1 MRTYLRLLR
10 YVRPYGAYLAGSIIC
25 ILFYTAFSSAS
36 LVSILPF
43 LEVIFY
49 SGAQTPGPQ
58 VTSAPAA
65 APMPSWSSPAFAKLT
80 AAAKQKLYDFV
91 LGQGKNRALL
101 RLCAL
106 IILLMVCKNLF
117 DYLQSILMAHVEQG
131 VIKDLRNDMYRHLNA
146 LSLAYFNR
154 TRTGQLMSRI
164 TSDVNM
170 VNGGISA
177 GMVTLIK
184 SPLLIVT
191 YLSIAFILSWKLTLA
206 ALTILPLSLA
216 IINAIGSR
224 MRRASSLSQAKMAD
238 VSSALQETITGAR
251 VVKAFAMEEY
261 EIRNFERETDSYFRT
276 LMRVNRISK
285 LAGPLNESLG
295 AIVGVGILWFGGQQ
309 VLAGQA
315 LSPSEFILFLLM
327 IFSVMQPVKDLA
339 AINTRVQEAIAAGD
353 RIFELLETEPEIVSS
368 PGAQPAGRFEKC
380 VRFESVSFAYD
391 PATPV
396 LRDLTFEVRKGQILA
411 IVGPSGAGKSTL
423 VDLLPR
429 FYDPTQGK
437 ITLDGSDLREL
448 NIKSLRQLMGIV
460 TQETI
465 LFHGSVRSNIAYGL
479 QDVPQEKLI
488 EAAQAANAHRFIVEL
503 PAGYDTII
511 GERGLKL
518 SGGQRQRL
526 AIARAL
532 LKNPPILILDEATSA
547 LDSESELLVQQ
558 AIERLMANRTSF
570 VIAHRLSTIL
580 HAHQIIV
587 LDKGRIVQRGTHEE
601 LLAQKGIYQK
611 LYKMQFRA

>member
-10 YVRPYGAYLAGSIIC
+10 YARPYWAYLTGSTLC
-25 ILFYTAFSSAS
+25 ILFYTIFSSAS
-36 LVSILPF
+36 LISILPF
-43 LEVIFY
+43 LEVVFY
-49 SGAQTPGPQ
+49 SGEQTQTSQVSPAPTPGM
-58 VTSAPAA
+58 PA
-65 APMPSWSSPAFAKLT
+65 WSSPTFSKLT
-80 AAAKQKLYDFV
+80 ASAKQKLYDFV
-91 LGQGKNRALL
+91 LGQGKNQALL

-106 IILLMVCKNLF
+106 IIVLMVCKNLF
-117 DYLQSILMAHVEQG
+117 DYFQAILMAHVEQG

-146 LSLAYFNR
+146 LSLNYFNR

-177 GMVTLIK
+177 VLVTMIK
-184 SPLLIVT
+184 SPLLIIT
-191 YLSIAFILSWKLTLA
+191 YLSVAFILSWKLTLA
-206 ALTILPLSLA
+206 ALTILPLSLG
-216 IINAIGSR
+216 IINGIGRR
-224 MRRASSLSQAKMAD
+224 MRRASSLSQEKMAD
-238 VSSALQETITGAR
+238 VASALQETITGAR

-261 EIRNFERETDSYFRT
+261 EIRNFEQETHSYFKT
-276 LMRVNRISK
+276 LLRVNRISK
-285 LAGPLNESLG
+285 LAGPLNEALG

-309 VLAGQA
+309 VLAGQV

-327 IFSVMQPVKDLA
+327 IFSVMQPVKNLSDV
-339 AINTRVQEAIAAGD
+339 NTRLQEAIAAGD
-353 RIFELLETEPEIVSS
+353 RIFELLDTAPEVVSL
-368 PGAQPAGRFEKC
+368 PGAVQVERFEKSI
-380 VRFESVSFAYD
+380 RFASVAFSYD
-391 PATPV
+391 AGTPV
-396 LRDLTFEVRKGQILA
+396 LRDLNFEVRKGQILA

-429 FYDPTQGK
+429 FYDPSHGM
-437 ITLDGSDLREL
+437 ILFDGVDLREL
-448 NIKSLRQLMGIV
+448 EVKSLRQLMGIV

-465 LFHGSVRSNIAYGL
+465 LFHGSVRNNIAYGL
-479 QDVPQEKLI
+479 KEVPETKLA
-488 EAAQAANAHRFIVEL
+488 EAAQAANAHRFIIEL
-503 PAGYDTII
+503 PKGYDSVI

-580 HAHQIIV
+580 HADQIIV
-587 LDKGRIVQRGTHEE
+587 VDRGRIVQRGTHDE
-601 LLAQKGIYQK
+601 LLVQSGIYQK

>member
-10 YVRPYGAYLAGSIIC
+10 YVRPFWAYLTGSIIC
-25 ILFYTAFSSAS
+25 ILFYTVFSSAS
-36 LVSILPF
+36 LISILPF

-49 SGAQTPGPQ
+49 GGEQTQ
-58 VTSAPAA
+58 TSPAAPAT
-65 APMPSWSSPAFAKLT
+65 PMPSWSSPTFAKLT
-80 AAAKQKLYDFV
+80 ASTKQKLYDFV
-91 LGQGKNRALL
+91 LGQGKSQALL

-106 IILLMVCKNLF
+106 IIVLMVFKNIF
-117 DYLQSILMAHVEQG
+117 DYLQSMMMAHVEQG
-131 VIKDLRNDMYRHLNA
+131 VIRDLRNDMYRHLNK
-146 LSLAYFNR
+146 LSLSYFNR

-164 TSDVNM
+164 TNDVNM

-177 GMVTLIK
+177 GLVTLIK

-206 ALTILPLSLA
+206 ALTILPLSLT
-216 IINAIGSR
+216 IISAIGAR
-224 MRRASSLSQAKMAD
+224 MRRASFLSQEKMAD

-251 VVKAFAMEEY
+251 VVKAFAMEDY
-261 EIRNFERETDSYFRT
+261 EIRNFEKETMSYFKT

-295 AIVGVGILWFGGQQ
+295 VIVGVGILWFGGQQ

-327 IFSVMQPVKDLA
+327 IFSVMQPVKDFSS
-339 AINTRVQEAIAAGD
+339 INTRVQEAIAAGD
-353 RIFELLETEPEIVSS
+353 RIFELLGTEPEIISS
-368 PGAQPAGRFEKC
+368 PGAKKVHRFERNL
-380 VRFESVSFAYD
+380 RFDSVTYAYE
-391 PATPV
+391 PETPV
-396 LRDLTFEVRKGQILA
+396 LRDVNVDVRKGQVLA

-437 ITLDGSDLREL
+437 ILLDGVDLREL
-448 NIKSLRQLMGIV
+448 EIKSLRSLMGIV

-465 LFHGSVRSNIAYGL
+465 LFHGSVRNNIAYGL
-479 QDVPQEKLI
+479 KEMPEEKLI
-488 EAAQAANAHRFIVEL
+488 EAAQAANAHRFIVEM
-503 PAGYDTII
+503 PKGYDTLI
-511 GERGLKL
+511 GERGLRL

-580 HAHQIIV
+580 HADQIIV
-587 LDKGRIVQRGTHEE
+587 LDRSRVVQRGTHEQ
-601 LLAQKGIYQK
+601 LLQEKGIYQK